1 MLSFCAP
8 IPPSLDFVSAAALPA
23 AAGTAMRTLNQLGV
37 SRSGMLLI
45 GGASGSAA
53 VQFAVA
59 RGAHVIRTSSPAN
72 QNFGAP
78 SAPTRSLLRG
88 PRDRV
93 RALAPDGA
101 DFALDVAGRA
111 KQRRAG
117 PQAKHPRYIE

>member
-1 MLSFCAP
+1 
-8 IPPSLDFVSAAALPA
+8 
-23 AAGTAMRTLNQLGV
+23 MRTLDQFGV

-45 GGASGSAA
+45 GGASGSVGSAA